1 MKLKIFA
8 SVIGVHALAV
18 IIIAYSGCQS
28 TQSTK
33 SAADTRMAPEAGYSE
48 PETVYVQPDRP
59 SSNTRPSQDFGTS
72 YADDGLDSAF
82 NSGSNM
88 SFADEEEESE
98 FRSPTRPAWES
109 SSTGI
114 NEFREDEVLDPLES
128 FNAPAAKEHTVQKG
142 DSLWK
147 ISKEYGVSFKE
158 LLSANGLSKEST
170 IFPGQNLI
178 IPGGSSASR
187 PSSSVAS
194 SSSQPSG
201 TESYV
206 VKRGDT
212 LSGLATKF
220 NTTVSDIKNANGLRG
235 DTIRLEQKLTIPVN
249 SRSSSGSKP
258 STSSYTPSSRS
269 VSSKPVSSSRSPVE
283 GDIVHVVKRGESI
296 SKIAQMYGVTSRQL
310 MEDNGI
316 SDPTKLQAGAELQIR
331 LIGAQ
336 SQVPA
341 AAPVERTEYDFEDL
355 TEPSRPEAN
364 VDTPDTFDEDYFDD
378 FDDIPEVPVVQEE

>member
-1 MKLKIFA
+1 MKFKILA

-28 TQSTK
+28 NQSTK

-59 SSNTRPSQDFGTS
+59 SAATTVNQDSGSS
-72 YADDGLDSAF
+72 YADNDLDSAF

-88 SFADEEEESE
+88 SFDTEEDGEL
-98 FRSPTRPAWES
+98 RSPTRPAWES
-109 SSTGI
+109 GSTGI
-114 NEFREDEVLDPLES
+114 NEFREDDVLDPLES
-128 FNAPAAKEHTVQKG
+128 FDAPASKEHTVQRG

-147 ISKEYGVSFKE
+147 ISKDYGVSFSE
-158 LLSANGLSKEST
+158 LLNANGLTKEST
-170 IFPGQNLI
+170 IFPGQKLI
-178 IPGGSSASR
+178 IPGGS
-187 PSSSVAS
+187 AS
-194 SSSQPSG
+194 SSSSSRVSSSASMSSD

-206 VKRGDT
+206 VQRGDT

-220 NTTVSDIKNANGLRG
+220 NTTVKDIKTANGLTS
-235 DTIRLEQKLTIPVN
+235 DVIRLEQKLTIPVN
-249 SRSSSGSKP
+249 SRSAGSSMSSGS
-258 STSSYTPSSRS
+258 TYTPSP
-269 VSSKPVSSSRSPVE
+269 KPTMSSRGSSVE
-283 GDIVHVVKRGESI
+283 GDIVHVVKRGESP
-296 SKIAQMYGVTSRQL
+296 SKIAKMYGITLKQL

-336 SQVPA
+336 SQTPV
-341 AAPVERTEYDFEDL
+341 AAPVEQADYDFEDL

-364 VDTPDTFDEDYFDD
+364 VDTPDSFDEDYFDD